1 MEKLEFA
8 EFLKL
13 RRRERYFKFGVY
25 KDIPTQK
32 VFRQSGSL
40 FWVILIT
47 TLILFFYIYRT
58 NNSGKA
64 YESAMG
70 VVVYSIFIFGFLVK
84 FILSLFFPELI
95 LNGNGIK
102 FIGKKS
108 IDWKEIKKIKI
119 AYNGVSKISVV
130 IIKRNSKKIT
140 ESLSLSN
147 LTEIKFFI
155 RSFNRRYGT
164 RKIYL

>member
-1 MEKLEFA
+1 MKSVT
-8 EFLKL
+8 FLQL
-13 RRRERYFKFGVY
+13 RRKERYSKFGVY
-25 KDIPTQK
+25 KVIPIKKT
-32 VFRQSGSL
+32 FRQSNNL
-40 FWVILIT
+40 FWLILIFS
-47 TLILFFYIYRT
+47 LMLFFYIYKT
-58 NNSGKA
+58 NNSE
-64 YESAMG
+64 ESYKPAMG
-70 VVVYSIFIFGFLVK
+70 IVVYSIFIFGYFVK
-84 FILSLFFPELI
+84 FSLSLFFPELI
-95 LNGNGIK
+95 LNGDGIK

>member
-1 MEKLEFA
+1 LQ
-8 EFLKL
+8 L
-13 RRRERYFKFGVY
+13 RRKERYSKFGVY
-25 KDIPTQK
+25 KVIPIKKT
-32 VFRQSGSL
+32 FRQSNNL
-40 FWVILIT
+40 FWLILIFS
-47 TLILFFYIYRT
+47 LMLFFYIYKT
-58 NNSGKA
+58 NNSE
-64 YESAMG
+64 ESYKPAMG
-70 VVVYSIFIFGFLVK
+70 IVVYSIFIFGYFVK
-84 FILSLFFPELI
+84 FSLSLFFPELI

-147 LTEIKFFI
+147 LPEIKFFI

>member
-1 MEKLEFA
+1 MKSVT
-8 EFLKL
+8 FLKL
-13 RRRERYFKFGVY
+13 RRKERYSKFGVY
-25 KDIPTQK
+25 KVIPFKKT
-32 VFRQSGSL
+32 FRQSNNL
-40 FWVILIT
+40 FWLILIFS
-47 TLILFFYIYRT
+47 LMLFFYIYKT
-58 NNSGKA
+58 NTSE
-64 YESAMG
+64 ESYKPAMG
-70 VVVYSIFIFGFLVK
+70 IVVYSIFIFGYFVK
-84 FILSLFFPELI
+84 FSLSLFFPELI
-95 LNGNGIK
+95 LNENGIK

>member
-1 MEKLEFA
+1 MKSVT
-8 EFLKL
+8 FLKL
-13 RRRERYFKFGVY
+13 RRKERYSKFGVY
-25 KDIPTQK
+25 KVIPIKKT
-32 VFRQSGSL
+32 FRQSNNL
-40 FWVILIT
+40 FWLILIFS
-47 TLILFFYIYRT
+47 LMLFFYIYKT
-58 NNSGKA
+58 NNSE
-64 YESAMG
+64 ESYKPAMG
-70 VVVYSIFIFGFLVK
+70 IVVYSIFIFGYFVK
-84 FILSLFFPELI
+84 FSLSLFFPELI

>member
-1 MEKLEFA
+1 MKSVT
-8 EFLKL
+8 FLQL
-13 RRRERYFKFGVY
+13 RRKERYSKFGVY
-25 KDIPTQK
+25 KVIPIKKT
-32 VFRQSGSL
+32 FRQSNNL
-40 FWVILIT
+40 FWLILIFS
-47 TLILFFYIYRT
+47 LMLFFYIYKT
-58 NNSGKA
+58 NNSE
-64 YESAMG
+64 ESYKPAMG
-70 VVVYSIFIFGFLVK
+70 IVVYSIFIFGYFVK
-84 FILSLFFPELI
+84 FSLSLFFPELI

-119 AYNGVSKISVV
+119 AYYGVSKISVV

>member
-1 MEKLEFA
+1 M
-8 EFLKL
+8 KL
-13 RRRERYFKFGVY
+13 RRKERYSKFGVY
-25 KDIPTQK
+25 KVIPIKKT
-32 VFRQSGSL
+32 FRQSNNL
-40 FWVILIT
+40 FWLILIFS
-47 TLILFFYIYRT
+47 LMLFFYIYKT
-58 NNSGKA
+58 NNSE
-64 YESAMG
+64 ESYKPAMG
-70 VVVYSIFIFGFLVK
+70 IVVYSIFIFGYFVK
-84 FILSLFFPELI
+84 FSLSLFFPELI

>member
-1 MEKLEFA
+1 MKSVT
-8 EFLKL
+8 FLQL
-13 RRRERYFKFGVY
+13 RRKERYSKFGVY
-25 KDIPTQK
+25 KVIPIKKT
-32 VFRQSGSL
+32 FRQSNNL
-40 FWVILIT
+40 FWLILIFS
-47 TLILFFYIYRT
+47 LMLFFYIYKT
-58 NNSGKA
+58 NNSE
-64 YESAMG
+64 ESYKPAMG
-70 VVVYSIFIFGFLVK
+70 IVVYSIFIFGYFVK
-84 FILSLFFPELI
+84 FSLSLFFPELI

>member
-1 MEKLEFA
+1 MKSVT
-8 EFLKL
+8 FLKL
-13 RRRERYFKFGVY
+13 RRKERYSKFGVY
-25 KDIPTQK
+25 KVIPIKKT
-32 VFRQSGSL
+32 FRQSNNL
-40 FWVILIT
+40 FWLILIFS
-47 TLILFFYIYRT
+47 LMLFFYIYKT
-58 NNSGKA
+58 NNSE
-64 YESAMG
+64 ESYKPAMG
-70 VVVYSIFIFGFLVK
+70 IVVYSIFIFGYFVK
-84 FILSLFFPELI
+84 FSLSLFFPELI
-95 LNGNGIK
+95 LNENGIK

-130 IIKRNSKKIT
+130 IKKRNSKKIT

>member
-70 VVVYSIFIFGFLVK
+70 VIVYTIFIFGFLVK

-95 LNGNGIK
+95 LSETGIK

>member
-1 MEKLEFA
+1 MKSVT
-8 EFLKL
+8 FLHL
-13 RRRERYFKFGVY
+13 RRKERYSKFGVY
-25 KDIPTQK
+25 KVIPIKKT
-32 VFRQSGSL
+32 FRQSNNL
-40 FWVILIT
+40 FWLILIFS
-47 TLILFFYIYRT
+47 LMLFFYIYKT
-58 NNSGKA
+58 NNSE
-64 YESAMG
+64 ESYKPAMG
-70 VVVYSIFIFGFLVK
+70 IVVYSIFIFGYFVK
-84 FILSLFFPELI
+84 FSLSLFFPELI
-95 LNGNGIK
+95 LNENGIK